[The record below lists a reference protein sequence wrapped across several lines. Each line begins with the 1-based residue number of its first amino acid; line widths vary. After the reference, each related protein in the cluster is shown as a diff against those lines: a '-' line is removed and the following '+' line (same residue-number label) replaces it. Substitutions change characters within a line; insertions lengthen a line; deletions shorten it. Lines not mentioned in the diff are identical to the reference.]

1 MRISDWSSDVCSSDL
16 EGLALDAREHQ
27 QRREGE
33 QDYRLPKN
41 GRFDHLLAGAHRLLE
56 TFATIEQTPFMLL
69 PVRQS
74 GEAVFDDDNRPVD
87 DQTEVERAATHQVT
101 GHAARVH
108 SLPQPPD
115 R

>member
-33 QDYRLPKN
+33 QDYRLPKD

-56 TFATIEQTPFMLL
+56 TFAKIEQTPFMLL

-74 GEAVFDDDNRPVD
+74 GEAVRSEEHTSEL
-87 DQTEVERAATHQVT
+87 Q
-101 GHAARVH
+101 
-108 SLPQPPD
+108 SLMRISYAVFCLKKKINP
-115 R
+115 